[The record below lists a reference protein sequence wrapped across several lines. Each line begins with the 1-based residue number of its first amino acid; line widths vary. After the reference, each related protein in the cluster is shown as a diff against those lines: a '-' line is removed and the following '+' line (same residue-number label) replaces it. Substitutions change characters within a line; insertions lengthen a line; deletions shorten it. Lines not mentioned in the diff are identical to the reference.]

1 MTDDYEKNG
10 STEARGEEALFVIS
24 VAARLADVHPQTLRM
39 YERRGLICP
48 RRTTRKRRMYSERD
62 VERLRRIQR
71 MTQEMGL
78 NLAGVEL
85 ALDLLDKLESLQQEL
100 EQERSRLRFV
110 MERYQELA
118 SEAGEP
124 SDV

>member
-10 STEARGEEALFVIS
+10 SKEARGEEALFVIS

>member
-1 MTDDYEKNG
+1 MTDEYKN
-10 STEARGEEALFVIS
+10 SNFSEAPEEEALFVIS
-24 VAARLADVHPQTLRM
+24 VAAKLADVHPQTLRM

-48 RRTTRKRRMYSERD
+48 RRTNRKRRMYSERD

-110 MERYQELA
+110 MERYQEL
-118 SEAGEP
+118 SNKAGEP